1 MHRKIRLGSGFAAGV
16 LDEQGRLGKI
26 FRSGR
31 LVGLDCK
38 EMRVSPFH
46 IITGLVPVI
55 PIRKALRFTESGW
68 PGLIPGSS
76 PGTAMT
82 GRVSFRKDR
91 LKGKAPAI

>member
-46 IITGLVPVI
+46 VITGLVPVI
-55 PIRKALRFTESGW
+55 PIRGALF
-68 PGLIPGSS
+68 LIEMAGTS
-76 PGTAMT
+76 PAMT
-82 GRVSFRKDR
+82 GGCHPWRAGCQGRGFTT
-91 LKGKAPAI
+91 PAWR